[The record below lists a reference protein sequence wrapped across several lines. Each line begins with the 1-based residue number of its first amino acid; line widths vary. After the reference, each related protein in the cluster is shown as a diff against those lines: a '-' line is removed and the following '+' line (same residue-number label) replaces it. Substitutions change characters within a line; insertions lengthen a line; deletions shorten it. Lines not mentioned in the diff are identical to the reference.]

1 MCCVL
6 FCCVVMCCVLLC
18 CVLLCCVFVVF
29 CFVMFCCVVLCCVHL
44 VVTPLYFFVT
54 SVCKITSLSNAS
66 YLHKTKADSRLASQ
80 HASNII
86 EYQVFALPC
95 SLDHTVSKLD
105 AVRILKSMLFK

>member
-1 MCCVL
+1 MWIDYVV
-6 FCCVVMCCVLLC
+6 CCVVF
-18 CVLLCCVFVVF
+18 FVVF
-29 CFVMFCCVVLCCVHL
+29 CFVMFCCVVLWCVHL

-54 SVCKITSLSNAS
+54 TSVCKITSLSNAN
-66 YLHKTKADSRLASQ
+66 YFHKTKADSRLASQ

-105 AVRILKSMLFK
+105 AVRILKSVLFK